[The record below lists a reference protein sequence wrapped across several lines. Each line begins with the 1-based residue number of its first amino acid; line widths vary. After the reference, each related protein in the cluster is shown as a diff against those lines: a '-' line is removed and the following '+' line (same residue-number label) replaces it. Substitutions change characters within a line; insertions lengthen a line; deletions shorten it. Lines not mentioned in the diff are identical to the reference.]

1 MTVPHF
7 TKGYPLLAS
16 DLNALADAACANI
29 IGGAGCAVKRIGK
42 RVIVE
47 KRVGQIVPKGVNKYG
62 TIYKLRSSDGQFQWA
77 YDTGAA
83 AYSVFVAPDGVYVG
97 GERNN
102 NWSNGGEY
110 ANLWKLSTNGRLA
123 WAVDTN
129 YASGSYTRQSV
140 SRVVA
145 SADYVFAG
153 SVNTISG
160 VPTAGLSKLD
170 AATGEFIAHTG
181 AMPGMDGA
189 SAADF
194 CINSDT
200 IWLISSEGR
209 HAYPTPVSS
218 CLVYAKDFDFVTT
231 YGPIAP
237 LSGDAYTGRQI
248 RANDSRVICT
258 MLASGSVT
266 SISPQNV
273 MEGFSLPVSSYDFAI
288 SNSLGVGVSEQFYNG
303 IALGSDFVIA
313 AQHQNSFPDFNSVER
328 IDATTGAKDWDF
340 TLDGLGSYPRTTSR
354 IRVAIDES
362 VSLCFAAT
370 PITTNQWNTATGSLY
385 RDLFALNLSDG
396 SLVWHWNSS
405 ETENDPG
412 DNILTNVESDNN
424 GYVYCTS
431 RDRQEPFAKIAD

>member
-62 TIYKLRSSDGQFQWA
+62 TVYKLRSSDGRFQWA

-129 YASGSYTRQSV
+129 YASGSYTKQPA

-145 SADYVFAG
+145 SADYVFVD
-153 SVNTISG
+153 SVTDISG
-160 VPTAGLSKLD
+160 IPTKTISKLD
-170 AATGEFIAHTG
+170 QS
-181 AMPGMDGA
+181 DGTLLNYDVPFLLTEGRLL
-189 SAADF
+189 SDF
-194 CINSDT
+194 CVNSNEL
-200 IWLISSEGR
+200 WRISGEK
-209 HAYPTPVSS
+209 VSPLGT
-218 CLVYAKDFDFVTT
+218 CKIYATDFDFVTT
-231 YGPIAP
+231 YGPSAP
-237 LSGDAYTGRQI
+237 LSGAAYTGQQI
-248 RANDSRVICT
+248 RADNTRVVLS
-258 MLASGSVT
+258 MRAGSSV
-266 SISPQNV
+266 SLSPQNV
-273 MEGFSLPVSSYDFAI
+273 MECCALPVSSYDFAI
-288 SNSLGVGVSEQFYNG
+288 ANTLGVGVTTEFYSG
-303 IALGSDFVIA
+303 ISLGSDFVIA
-313 AQHQNSFPDFNSVER
+313 AKYQGPTPHTNMVER
-328 IDATTGAKDWDF
+328 IDATGGAVDWNF
-340 TLDGLGSYPRTTSR
+340 TLEGIGSTTLTNK